1 MRKEEIDFQDLREY
15 AQDKSK
21 YFLFS
26 TPLEKRFLC
35 IKILKDVK
43 EGSTVFYLSSDL
55 CTEHK
60 KTVIRKV
67 KAMLDQGQECYLVS
81 TQCIEA
87 GVDIDFPTGVREYA
101 PLSSIIQ
108 TAGRINRNGKKVW

>member
-1 MRKEEIDFQDLREY
+1 M
-15 AQDKSK
+15 
-21 YFLFS
+21 
-26 TPLEKRFLC
+26 
-35 IKILKDVK
+35 
-43 EGSTVFYLSSDL
+43 
-55 CTEHK
+55 
-60 KTVIRKV
+60 IRKV

-108 TAGRINRNGKKVW
+108 TAGRINRNGKRYGEFVIFMLKDTNVIRSFTVRTQVRELTGVKSERPAKSLM